1 MYPEEKRN
9 MLSPKISPDFTLA
22 AFYHVSRE
30 RRSRRERER
39 YRGTE
44 RAASLYHIDVWHS
57 YQSQKRKAEK
67 AWFPYVVDMLTF

>member
-1 MYPEEKRN
+1 MFPEEKRN

-39 YRGTE
+39 SKFKAAMKGLTTE
-44 RAASLYHIDVWHS
+44 G
-57 YQSQKRKAEK
+57 AE
-67 AWFPYVVDMLTF
+67 AL

>member
-1 MYPEEKRN
+1 MDLKPYVFQSENKACPN
-9 MLSPKISPDFTLA
+9 WDT
-22 AFYHVSRE
+22 HTH
-30 RRSRRERER
+30 SRRERER